1 MSAEGQNTLRDPIL
15 ECEAFEGPPDIT
27 MTDANLNFRDGGSC
41 YLQGFSFAA
50 EVCKLDPS

>member
-15 ECEAFEGPPDIT
+15 ECEAFEGPPEIT

-41 YLQGFSFAA
+41 YLQSFSFAD